1 MDDRLAIEVVALLFG
16 ATWVLVGVFGAVII
30 RWEKTGVTEARRR
43 ELEEEREASERV
55 SVGIR
60 VWRVVVTAVL
70 VGMPL
75 LFVVDGLVSRLGIL
89 YAPSLTFSLGPDL
102 VLQIAGI
109 VLSAAGLALL
119 IGLGRK
125 LAVNVYRLAV
135 HERELMTTG
144 FHRYVRHPF
153 YLHFLLIPIGSFL
166 LSLNYLSLLLFFA
179 CTMLWEPKPLTAWM
193 REEEDEMRR
202 RYGTEGEAYLQRTG
216 RVFPRLRR
224 PRRGA

>member
-1 MDDRLAIEVVALLFG
+1 
-16 ATWVLVGVFGAVII
+16 
-30 RWEKTGVTEARRR
+30 
-43 ELEEEREASERV
+43 
-55 SVGIR
+55 
-60 VWRVVVTAVL
+60 
-70 VGMPL
+70 MPL
-75 LFVVDGLVSRLGIL
+75 LFAIDGLVYRLGIL

-135 HERELMTTG
+135 HERELMTSG

-153 YLHFLLIPIGSFL
+153 YVHFFLIPVGSFL

-179 CTMLWEPKPLTAWM
+179 YTMLWEPKPLTAWM

-216 RVFPRLRR
+216 RVFPRLRQ
-224 PRRGA
+224 PRLGA

>member
-16 ATWVLVGVFGAVII
+16 STWVLVGVFGAVIL

-43 ELEEEREASERV
+43 ELEGEREGSERL

-75 LFVVDGLVSRLGIL
+75 LFAIDGLVYRLGIL

-153 YLHFLLIPIGSFL
+153 YVHFFLIPVGSFL

-179 CTMLWEPKPLTAWM
+179 YTMLWEPKPLTAWM
-193 REEEDEMRR
+193 REEEDEMRL

>member
-16 ATWVLVGVFGAVII
+16 ATWVLVGAFGAVIL

-89 YAPSLTFSLGPDL
+89 YAPSSLSLGPDL

-193 REEEDEMRR
+193 REEEDELRR
-202 RYGTEGEAYLQRTG
+202 RYGAEGEAYLQRTG

>member
-16 ATWVLVGVFGAVII
+16 ATWVLVGVFGAVIL

-135 HERELMTTG
+135 HERELMTSG

-153 YLHFLLIPIGSFL
+153 YVHFFLIPVGSFL

-179 CTMLWEPKPLTAWM
+179 YTMLWEPKPLTAWM
-193 REEEDEMRR
+193 SEEEDEMRR
-202 RYGTEGEAYLQRTG
+202 RYGTDGEAYLQRTG
-216 RVFPRLRR
+216 RVFPRLRQ